1 MVMFDFDQHLRW
13 DAGTAFEWLEA
24 NGHVENQFLWEC
36 WKLDDHDLIR
46 KKGRNPRFV
55 TMYKRILEDWMETDD
70 CKIDNILNYLATSEG
85 KVILVIG
92 ARESGKTATVTYLA
106 EKLAER
112 KARKICYVVDPHQP
126 YPPFA
131 QPVSNPKES
140 PPNSLCIMDEAA
152 LRYSSR
158 TSMFGNQQRALA
170 LLFTLRH
177 SGRNFIYIT
186 QRAEEIDVKIRR
198 QLDAIIAK
206 RQSQLIRGKNPI
218 SEFLE
223 VITPRTQEGT
233 LFWTDYWHH
242 FIRHTP
248 LPECWTEELSKS
260 FAPIS
265 DEHEAIQI
273 AAVMYNDGCGWSEIF
288 MHLAGRSVSMPEY
301 KIAEGVEKLLSG
313 EEMPTPKV
321 KAGDVV
327 YAK

>member
-1 MVMFDFDQHLRW
+1 MVMFDFDQHLKW
-13 DAGTAFEWLEA
+13 DAGTAFEWLET
-24 NGHVENQFLWEC
+24 NGHIEGQFLWEG
-36 WKLDDHDLIR
+36 WNPRDHELIM

-55 TMYKRILEDWMETDD
+55 VMYKRILEDWLETDD
-70 CKIDNILNYLATSEG
+70 YKIDRILDYLATAEG
-85 KVILVIG
+85 KVLLVTG
-92 ARESGKTATVTYLA
+92 ARESGKTATVTFLA

-112 KARKICYVVDPHQP
+112 KGKKICYVVDPRQP
-126 YPPFA
+126 YPWFA
-131 QPVSNPKES
+131 QPISNPKES
-140 PPNSLCIMDEAA
+140 PPNSLCVMDEAA

-158 TSMFGNQQRALA
+158 TSMLGSQQRALG

-186 QRAEEIDVKIRR
+186 QRAEEIDARIRR

-206 RQSQLIRGKNPI
+206 RQSQLFRGKNPV

-260 FAPIS
+260 FAPIL
-265 DEHEAIQI
+265 DEREAIQI
-273 AAVMYNDGCGWSEIF
+273 AAVMYRDGCAWSEIF
-288 MHLAGRSVSMPEY
+288 MHLSGRGVSMPEY
-301 KIAEGVEKLLSG
+301 KIAESVERLLAG
-313 EEMPTPKV
+313 QETPAPEV

-327 YAK
+327 FAK

>member
-1 MVMFDFDQHLRW
+1 MKW
-13 DAGTAFEWLEA
+13 DAGTAFNWLEA
-24 NGHVENQFLWEC
+24 NGHIENQFLWEG
-36 WKLDDHDLIR
+36 WNPQDHDLIR
-46 KKGRNPRFV
+46 EKGRNPRFV
-55 TMYKRILEDWMETDD
+55 VMYKRILEDWMETDD
-70 CKIDNILNYLATSEG
+70 FKIDRILNYLTTSDG

-92 ARESGKTATVTYLA
+92 ARDSGKTATVTFLA

-126 YPPFA
+126 YPWFA

-233 LFWTDYWHH
+233 LFWTDYFHH

-248 LPECWTEELSKS
+248 LPECWTDELSKS

-265 DEHEAIQI
+265 DEREAIQI
-273 AAVMYNDGCGWSEIF
+273 AAVMFKEGCAWSEIF

-301 KIAEGVEKLLSG
+301 KIVEGVERLLAGRETAKPEVS
-313 EEMPTPKV
+313 V
-321 KAGDVV
+321 KDVV
-327 YAK
+327 